1 MIFRLPVFLSFTFI
15 IFLALQGCASVR
27 KPEPTMATIPGA
39 SGQFKIGQI
48 VDLSAGEV
56 IPFGTFIDRISSKEL
71 IFVGEVHDNPEHHL
85 IQVQILQAL
94 MAKAEHIDLAME
106 FFQHPDQTALD
117 RYIQGETEEEEFL
130 KEVGWKKGWGFDYS
144 FYRPLMMLARQN
156 GSRVL
161 AINAPKEIVKKV
173 AQNGLESLDQ
183 SERDQIAREIGLNNE
198 AHRDYLREIYE
209 QHAHGSLKQFEY
221 FYEAQCVWED
231 TMAQNI
237 ADFLIKEKGKM
248 IVFAGNGHIV
258 NKFGIPDR
266 TITRHPV
273 SMVTIM
279 PYALYGT
286 EEIDKGIA
294 DYVWLTPSYFHRR
307 TSFL

>member
-1 MIFRLPVFLSFTFI
+1 MLFRLPIIIFFTFI
-15 IFLALQGCASVR
+15 IFLSLNGCASVE
-27 KPEPTMATIPGA
+27 KPTPTMATMPGV
-39 SGQFKIGQI
+39 SDQFKIGQI
-48 VDLSAGEV
+48 IDLSAGEV
-56 IPFGTFIDRISSKEL
+56 ISLGEFIDRIASKEL

-117 RYIQGETEEEEFL
+117 RYIQGETEEDIFL

-161 AINAPKEIVKKV
+161 AINAPKDIVRKV
-173 AQNGLESLDQ
+173 ARKGLEGLDE
-183 SERDQIAREIGLNNE
+183 SERDQIAREIGLDNE
-198 AHRDYLREIYE
+198 AHRNYLREVYG
-209 QHAHGSLKQFEY
+209 QHGHGSLKQFEY

-237 ADFLIKEKGKM
+237 ADFLIKEKRKV

-266 TITRHPV
+266 AVKRHPV
-273 SMVTIM
+273 SMVTVM
-279 PYALYGT
+279 PYAIHGT
-286 EEIDKGIA
+286 ENIEKGMA
-294 DYVWLTPSYFHRR
+294 DYFWLTPSYPHRQI
-307 TSFL
+307 SFL

>member
-1 MIFRLPVFLSFTFI
+1 MLFRLPIIIFFTFI
-15 IFLALQGCASVR
+15 IFLSIHGCASVE
-27 KPEPTMATIPGA
+27 KPTPTMATMPGV

-48 VDLSAGEV
+48 IDLSAGEV
-56 IPFGTFIDRISSKEL
+56 ISFGEFIDRIASKEL

-117 RYIQGETEEEEFL
+117 RYIQRETEEDVFL

-144 FYRPLMMLARQN
+144 FYRPLMLLARQN

-161 AINAPKEIVKKV
+161 AINAPKEI
-173 AQNGLESLDQ
+173 GLDS
-183 SERDQIAREIGLNNE
+183 E
-198 AHRDYLREIYE
+198 AHRAYLREIYG
-209 QHAHGSLKQFEY
+209 QHGHGSLKQFEY

-258 NKFGIPDR
+258 NKYGIPDR
-266 TITRHPV
+266 AVRRHPV
-273 SMVTIM
+273 SMVTVM
-279 PYALYGT
+279 PYAIHGT
-286 EEIDKGIA
+286 ENIEKGMA
-294 DYVWLTPSYFHRR
+294 DYVWLTPSYPHRR
-307 TSFL
+307 TSFF